1 MCCSTDAVA
10 SIDTGSRICSP
21 RSTAHHALH
30 AAISG
35 AFAGENVGIRE
46 VAENIW
52 LVSFMQYDL
61 GFFDHQSG
69 RIECAP
75 NPFDARVLPMC
86 PE

>member
-1 MCCSTDAVA
+1 MN
-10 SIDTGSRICSP
+10 
-21 RSTAHHALH
+21 L
-30 AAISG
+30 SG
-35 AFAGENVGIRE
+35 AFAGQNVGIRE

-61 GFFDHQSG
+61 GFFDHQNG